1 MRIKDDTGSL
11 SAAQENG
18 TPSKLNKPAPIYTCS
33 GVAAVVCLELT
44 DGKLQ

>member
-1 MRIKDDTGSL
+1 MRITDDTGSL
-11 SAAQENG
+11 SASQENG
-18 TPSKLNKPAPIYTCS
+18 TPSKLNKHAPIYTCP